1 MSEIYIEIDELRKS
15 LAETKMELE
24 VMQSNVRELN
34 EQLYEAYKRIK
45 DLGSNDDDLKCLF
58 NSIEIIKSKIYW
70 GTGALPTKDFFTC
83 FLSATKSLIGYFL

>member
-15 LAETKMELE
+15 LAETKIELE

-45 DLGSNDDDLKCLF
+45 DLGSNDDDLK
-58 NSIEIIKSKIYW
+58 
-70 GTGALPTKDFFTC
+70 
-83 FLSATKSLIGYFL
+83 